1 MDVKQ
6 AVAVA
11 KRYVADLFEKEGVTD
26 IGLEEI
32 EFDDAERR
40 WQVTIGFT
48 RRWDQ
53 NIDSVLGGAHS
64 RTYKRILIRDR
75 DHEVLSVTNRITSQ
89 EQ

>member
-6 AVAVA
+6 AVVTA
-11 KRYVADLFEKEGVTD
+11 KRYVLELFEDEAITD

-32 EFDDAERR
+32 EFDGVEGL

-48 RRWDQ
+48 RPWDQ
-53 NIDSVLGGAHS
+53 NIGSVLGDTRS
-64 RTYKRILIRDR
+64 RTYKKILIRDR
-75 DHEVLSVTNRITSQ
+75 DHEVLSVKNRTTSQ

>member
-6 AVAVA
+6 AVAKA
-11 KRYVADLFEKEGVTD
+11 KRYVLELFEDEAITD

-32 EFDDAERR
+32 EFDDVKKL

-48 RRWDQ
+48 RPWDQ
-53 NIDSVLGGAHS
+53 NIGSVLGGTRS
-64 RTYKRILIRDR
+64 RTYKKILIRDR
-75 DHEVLSVTNRITSQ
+75 DHEVLSVKNRTTSQ